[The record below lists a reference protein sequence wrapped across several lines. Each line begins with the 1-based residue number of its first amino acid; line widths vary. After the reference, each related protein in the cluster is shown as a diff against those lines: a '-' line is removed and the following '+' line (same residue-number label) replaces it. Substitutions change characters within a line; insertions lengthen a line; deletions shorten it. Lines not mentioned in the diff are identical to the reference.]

1 MCAIIHLTKEYTQ
14 GIGIRGSYSLSDV
27 LGTFGDKE
35 TRWESAATAIAVF
48 LFLTTDQSECLSLCD
63 T

>member
-1 MCAIIHLTKEYTQ
+1 M
-14 GIGIRGSYSLSDV
+14 RRSYSLSDV

-48 LFLTTDQSECLSLCD
+48 LFFENSQVGMLIALC